1 MKRIL
6 HLSGF
11 LCLLLCLCTH
21 VSAQQK
27 YTLSGFLKDAENGE
41 TLIGANV
48 YINEIKTGTVSNNF
62 GFYSITLE
70 PGTYSVFYSYV
81 GYEPKSKQIVLDKDI
96 ELNVNLGT
104 GLELNEVVI
113 TEEKIKIRENVERP
127 QMGVIDIPIKQ
138 IKELPVFLGEQDILK
153 SIQLLPGVQ
162 SGSEAT
168 AAYYVRGGG
177 ADQNL
182 VILDD
187 AVVYNPFHAAG
198 FMSIFN
204 MDAIKNLSLYK
215 GGFPAQYGGRLS
227 SILDISL
234 KDGNNQKFEA
244 EGGIGQITSRLTLQG
259 PIQKGKS
266 SFMISGRAFYYFS
279 LIRAMVPKSI
289 RQSMPN
295 YYFYDLNPKLNFQ
308 LSKKDRLF
316 ISGYYGD
323 DVINFKNTSD
333 TDTTEYSFPWGN
345 KTATLRWNHLF
356 NQKLFSNTSLIYS
369 DYDFTFRFRE
379 GDYQFKL
386 VNGIRDL
393 TAKIDFDYFPSV
405 LHKVKFGL
413 SYTHH
418 KFTPVTDVEAI
429 ELDTLISENTR
440 VYEVDEFAAYINDEY
455 TVNDQLALNLGLRF
469 PMFLND
475 DQQYFGIEPRL
486 TAKYTLDE
494 NTSVKAGYTLMN
506 QYIHLLSSSTVSVT
520 PLDLWLPSSKVIKPQ
535 NSHQVAL
542 GLFKNFKE
550 DMYEGNVEV
559 YYKTMGNQIE
569 YEEGESL
576 FGTDSEID
584 SILTFGKGWSYGA
597 EFFLRKRSG
606 RFNGFIAYTLATS
619 QRRFGELNNGNIYP
633 AKYDRRHDLSVA
645 VNYDFN
651 SKWSFSALFVF
662 GSGHN
667 LTLPVGRFYVPYNGW
682 GSQYSY
688 YYDYVEKNGYQMK
701 AFNRMDVGIK
711 YKVDRKKRTGE
722 WRFDIYN
729 VYSRRN
735 PYFVYLGI
743 DRDRDSNASKY
754 YAFQVSILPM
764 IPSVSYNFKF

>member
-1 MKRIL
+1 ML
-6 HLSGF
+6 Q
-11 LCLLLCLCTH
+11 LLRALALAICFVLLAGSL
-21 VSAQQK
+21 VAQET
-27 YTLSGFLKDAENGE
+27 YTLSGFLRDKESGE

-48 YINEIKTGTVSNNF
+48 YVNELKTGTVSNTY
-62 GFYSITLE
+62 GFYSLTLE
-70 PGTYSVFYSYV
+70 KGTYSLFYSYV
-81 GYEPKSKQIVLDKDI
+81 GYEPQSKQVILDKDMV
-96 ELNVNLGT
+96 LDVQLGT
-104 GLELNEVVI
+104 GIELGEVVI

-234 KDGNNQKFEA
+234 KEGNNQKFEA

-279 LIRAMVPKSI
+279 LIRAMVPKNL
-289 RQSMPN
+289 RQDMPN
-295 YYFYDLNPKLNFQ
+295 YYFYDLNPKINFR
-308 LSKKDRLF
+308 LGKKDRIYL
-316 ISGYYGD
+316 SGYYGD
-323 DVINFKNTSD
+323 DVINFKNVTS
-333 TDTTEYSFPWGN
+333 TDTTEYDFPWGN

-356 NQKLFSNTSLIYS
+356 SQKLFANTSLIYS

-379 GDYQFKL
+379 GSYAFKL
-386 VNGIRDL
+386 VNGIKDYS
-393 TAKIDFDYFPSV
+393 AKIDFDYFPSV

-413 SYTHH
+413 NYTHH
-418 KFTPVTDVEAI
+418 KFTPITDVEAL
-429 ELDTLISENTR
+429 ELDTLIAGTQR
-440 VYEVDEFAAYINDEY
+440 VYRVNEFAAYINDEY
-455 TVNDQLALNLGLRF
+455 TVNDKLALNLGLRF
-469 PMFLND
+469 PVFLNED
-475 DQQYFGIEPRL
+475 KQYFSVEPRV
-486 TAKYTLDE
+486 TAKYSLDDD
-494 NTSVKAGYTLMN
+494 TSVKAGYTVMN

-520 PLDLWLPSSKVIKPQ
+520 PLDLWVPSSKIIRPQ
-535 NSHQVAL
+535 NSHQIAL

-550 DMYEGNVEV
+550 DMYESNVEV

-569 YEEGESL
+569 YREGESL
-576 FGTDSEID
+576 FASDTEID
-584 SILTFGKGWSYGA
+584 SLLTFGRGWSYGA

-619 QRRFGELNNGNIYP
+619 QRNFGALNNGRDYP

-651 SKWSFSALFVF
+651 SKWSFSALFVY

-667 LTLPVGRFYVPYNGW
+667 LTLPVGRFYVPYSGW
-682 GSQYSY
+682 GQQYSY
-688 YYDYVEKNGYQMK
+688 YYDYVEKNGYKMK
-701 AFNRMDVGIK
+701 AFNRMDIGIK
-711 YKVDRKKRTGE
+711 YKKEKAKFSGE

-735 PYFVYLGI
+735 PYFVYLSQ